1 MSNRAQRG
9 VAADSH
15 YVAIFG
21 SVALIALTAL
31 FGLWLLIAVVSV
43 FRPDS
48 KRPNG
53 TFESYA
59 GLVRKDE
66 GRDVWGRLSLADGV
80 LTFAPHEELAAAFTL
95 QLNSVSKAVF
105 PPLSDQFW
113 VFVARQCISFRTFKR
128 PTFKYAGLTGSAWTA
143 SRAEWLRQFQ
153 AAGVAVS
160 RVAEQEPPRTGGPSG
175 P

>member
-59 GLVRKDE
+59 GLVRKVKDE
-66 GRDVWGRLSLADGV
+66 TSG
-80 LTFAPHEELAAAFTL
+80 
-95 QLNSVSKAVF
+95 AVC
-105 PPLSDQFW
+105 
-113 VFVARQCISFRTFKR
+113 RR
-128 PTFKYAGLTGSAWTA
+128 PT
-143 SRAEWLRQFQ
+143 
-153 AAGVAVS
+153 VC
-160 RVAEQEPPRTGGPSG
+160 
-175 P
+175 